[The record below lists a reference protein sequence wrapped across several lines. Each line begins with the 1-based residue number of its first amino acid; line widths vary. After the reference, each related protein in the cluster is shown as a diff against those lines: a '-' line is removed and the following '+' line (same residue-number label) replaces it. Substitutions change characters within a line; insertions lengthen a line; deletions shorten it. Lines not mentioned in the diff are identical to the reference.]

1 MLDDASSDDVLVP
14 DMRGYGQSSTP
25 QNVEAY
31 GTKKNTDDLAALLGK
46 ELLELRVAL
55 PTDYR
60 AGLLLDDRMSDLLAY
75 CFTQMR

>member
-31 GTKKNTDDLAALLGK
+31 GTKKNTDDLVALLGM
-46 ELLELRVAL
+46 LLTSSETPFVL
-55 PTDYR
+55 
-60 AGLLLDDRMSDLLAY
+60 SDWSLTRSTSCA
-75 CFTQMR
+75 CNINQTR